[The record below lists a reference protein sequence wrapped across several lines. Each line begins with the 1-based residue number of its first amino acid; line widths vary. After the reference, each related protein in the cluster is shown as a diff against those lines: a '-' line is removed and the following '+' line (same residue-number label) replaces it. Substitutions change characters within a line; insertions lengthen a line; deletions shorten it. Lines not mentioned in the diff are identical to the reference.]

1 MGRNQ
6 KIQKE
11 IIMSLNITK
20 NTAVTITEVHF
31 RSVENQKLHHKDF
44 YYYAGLPFD
53 VKMM

>member
-44 YYYAGLPFD
+44 YYYVGLPFD